1 MMMETDMSSEDAF
14 LNYDEEN
21 RKPKPSTK
29 AAGGNGSTAAE
40 LADVALSDAE
50 LSALGNAGRDLMPID
65 TFLVGRPLKWLYET
79 GRWCVEVYV
88 DKNKNLVDVDANDE
102 FLVDLRSYTEVWKRW
117 ENSKVT
123 HQLGGRPIDGCIN
136 VVRDQLP
143 DRDRSKWPLG
153 DKGAQDP
160 WRESYQ
166 ITLVRVRDDQFL
178 TWAAQYSGTRGLSEF
193 LDTAVKEAKAHPGK
207 MPVVQ
212 LTTVTRPG
220 SKQLVP
226 KLVILRWE
234 PFGEG
239 AAPPSNPKAA
249 ERTREQLRL
258 IQEELAPKKAGA
270 KKGGG
275 RVSDFDDQA
284 PF

>member
-14 LNYDEEN
+14 LNHDEEN
-21 RKPKPSTK
+21 RKLKPSTK
-29 AAGGNGSTAAE
+29 AAAGNGATAAP
-40 LADVALSDAE
+40 ADVALSDSE
-50 LSALGNAGRDLMPID
+50 LSALGNAGRDLMSID

-79 GRWCVEVYV
+79 GRWFVEVYV

-123 HQLGGRPIDGCIN
+123 HQLGGRPIDGWIN
-136 VVRDQLP
+136 VARDQLP
-143 DRDRSKWPLG
+143 DNDRSKWSLG
-153 DKGAQDP
+153 DKGPQDP

-166 ITLVRVRDDQFL
+166 ITLVRIRDDQFL

-193 LDTAVKEAKAHPGK
+193 LDTAVKDAKAHPGK

-226 KLVILRWE
+226 KLIILRWE

-249 ERTREQLRL
+249 ERTREQWRL

-275 RVSDFDDQA
+275 RVNDFDDQA